1 MSKTYCKINSE
12 SDIEIMV
19 DDTMAR
25 IYEMEGPGKGCIETG
40 DGYGNR
46 VDLIAKLF
54 TLAGEYKVKVPLRA
68 IRQLLYEL
76 MEQNEF

>member
-12 SDIEIMV
+12 SDIAIMV
-19 DDTMAR
+19 DDEMAR
-25 IYEMEGPGKGCIETG
+25 IYEMEEPGKGCVEIG

-54 TLAGEYKVKVPLRA
+54 TLVGAYKVKVPLRV
-68 IRQLLYEL
+68 IRQLLCEL

>member
-1 MSKTYCKINSE
+1 MSKTYCKVNSE
-12 SDIEIMV
+12 SDIAIIV
-19 DDTMAR
+19 DAEMAR
-25 IYEMEGPGKGCIETG
+25 IYEMEGPGKGCNEIG
-40 DGYGNR
+40 GGYGNR

-54 TLAGEYKVKVPLRA
+54 SLAGEYKVKVPLEV